1 MTSAASP
8 WGLHHERLLRKW
20 AETAKTMAVLH
31 TSSSLYYDTLDKRL
45 GVPLVI
51 LGAAVSSSIFL
62 SGSHG
67 SEALTLVNGGMS
79 LVVVALTG
87 IGRFLGL
94 SELRVKHA
102 AASNEYTSIAMNV
115 DSVLSFPRMERSA
128 GPEKTLDTT
137 RQKIMDIK
145 VHSPPVA
152 TWLFNDYLGKL
163 TKSPLT
169 RIRSQVNE
177 SQGGTPVRNVRSGSL
192 PGLFHT
198 AAESSPDAPLDSPP
212 TTKHRQGR
220 SGVQE
225 VVVEMGS
232 PPLSGEP
239 SPESSHEGSPH
250 QLAIEPTIDPTH
262 SPEAAFGPDT
272 VALGE
277 AMCTDSDESVF

>member
-1 MTSAASP
+1 MTSPASP

-31 TSSSLYYDTLDKRL
+31 TSSSLYYDTWDKRL

-94 SELRVKHA
+94 SELRVKHT
-102 AASNEYTSIAMNV
+102 AASNEYTFIAMNV

-128 GPEKTLDTT
+128 GPEETLDTT
-137 RQKIMDIK
+137 RQKMMDIK

-152 TWLFNDYLGKL
+152 TWLLNDYLGNL

-177 SQGGTPVRNVRSGSL
+177 SQGGTPVRDVRSGSL

-212 TTKHRQGR
+212 TTRHRRGR
-220 SGVQE
+220 SGVQEE

-232 PPLSGEP
+232 PP
-239 SPESSHEGSPH
+239 SPESSHEGSPP
-250 QLAIEPTIDPTH
+250 QLALEPTIDPTH

-272 VALGE
+272 VALGK
-277 AMCTDSDESVF
+277 AMCTDSDEDVF